1 MKHCALPL
9 RTAIGTGAFIGAE
22 ATRRAKGSSY
32 RIGLCSS
39 RIADCGLRIA
49 DCGLRIAD
57 CGCGLTQGRTGPR
70 DEIGQNRQIREIVS
84 FLILGTLMPS
94 ACEYPPSCISSPAA
108 LGAGISLCLLS
119 LRLPQTENRMRSVRR
134 PTVGCS
140 GAGLRPFQKTLS
152 SSSLSMG
159 EARGYAG
166 CVCRATVS
174 DIGIREM
181 SRMNPANSL
190 AMATTATQPISR
202 AKSLR

>member
-9 RTAIGTGAFIGAE
+9 RTAIGTGALVGAE

-32 RIGLCSS
+32 RVGLCSS

-49 DCGLRIAD
+49 DF
-57 CGCGLTQGRTGPR
+57 GCGLTQGRTGPR
-70 DEIGQNRQIREIVS
+70 DETGQNRQIREIVS
-84 FLILGTLMPS
+84 SLILGTLMPS
-94 ACEYPPSCISSPAA
+94 ACEYLLSCISSPAA
-108 LGAGISLCLLS
+108 FGAVISLCLLS
-119 LRLPQTENRMRSVRR
+119 LPLPQTENRMRSVRR

-159 EARGYAG
+159 EARDYAG

-181 SRMNPANSL
+181 SRMNPASSR
-190 AMATTATQPISR
+190 ATATTATQPISR